1 MGIHQIIAQFNHYI
15 CKQLEMESHDT
26 NRPIYIN
33 SDLIYMVL
41 KSKIFIERNAKEFD
55 CWNFRQDLFSNF
67 NV

>member
-1 MGIHQIIAQFNHYI
+1 
-15 CKQLEMESHDT
+15 MESPPNT
-26 NRPIYIN
+26 NRLWYIT

-55 CWNFRQDLFSNF
+55 CWNFRKDCFSNF